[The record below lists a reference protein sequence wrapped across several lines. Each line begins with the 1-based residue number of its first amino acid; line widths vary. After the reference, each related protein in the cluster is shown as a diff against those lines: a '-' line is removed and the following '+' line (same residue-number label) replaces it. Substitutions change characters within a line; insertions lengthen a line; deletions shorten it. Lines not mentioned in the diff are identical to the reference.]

1 MPLWS
6 IITISIS
13 VAVCLV
19 SAIAYIRA
27 DVKSDEMLEKERK
40 EKRKWK

>member
-1 MPLWS
+1 MPVWS

-13 VAVCLV
+13 GAVSLV
-19 SAIAYIRA
+19 STIAYIRA